1 MFPTALGRL
10 EISASKA
17 LVHYKVI
24 QIDSRVTSLLTPF
37 SRVQDRSALTCAQ
50 VRAVSHAAVVDIC
63 ASL

>member
-24 QIDSRVTSLLTPF
+24 QIDSRVTPLLTPF
-37 SRVQDRSALTCAQ
+37 SRVQDRSSLTCAIQ
-50 VRAVSHAAVVDIC
+50 
-63 ASL
+63 L